1 MFTDTHCHLA
11 DPALRCRL
19 PDIFAQAQQSGIT
32 GMIVPTAEPNDW
44 AHLSDLLCQSM
55 IRAGAIGIHPW
66 FVQTE
71 SAGCLADLAQYLQHN
86 PRLWLGEI
94 GLDFYDKSQPETQSS
109 LQIQLFEAQLDLAQ
123 QHQRP
128 IILHNLK
135 ATAAIVRSL
144 QRTQF
149 TQGGIAHAFS
159 GSMEEA
165 KLLLRHGFKIGI
177 GTLLLNPHAKKVRQ
191 LTSQLALS
199 NILLE
204 TDSPFGIKNQINTPA
219 NLLAIA
225 QQVAQIRALALPDL
239 AQQCEQNLQTLLP
252 CP

>member
-149 TQGGIAHAFS
+149 TLFRAAWKKPNCCCDTVS
-159 GSMEEA
+159 
-165 KLLLRHGFKIGI
+165 KLASARCYSIHTPKKSANSPVSLR
-177 GTLLLNPHAKKVRQ
+177 
-191 LTSQLALS
+191 
-199 NILLE
+199 
-204 TDSPFGIKNQINTPA
+204 
-219 NLLAIA
+219 
-225 QQVAQIRALALPDL
+225 
-239 AQQCEQNLQTLLP
+239 
-252 CP
+252 